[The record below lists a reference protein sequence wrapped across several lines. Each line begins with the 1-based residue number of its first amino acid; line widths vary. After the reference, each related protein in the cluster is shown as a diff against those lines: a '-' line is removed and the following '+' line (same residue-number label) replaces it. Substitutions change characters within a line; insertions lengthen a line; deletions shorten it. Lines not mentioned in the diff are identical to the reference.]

1 MEDGPGVSINRTGG
15 LSSPTCCVMT
25 FCPSFSGACFS
36 RSNLEPPANALSGT
50 FPATAGTSIFA
61 QSPHPRNRQ
70 FGWCWSLGTLLSE
83 AGRLGISAAAN
94 NLIRGILGRTTR
106 PKGATAMLRPLILL
120 LALLSSLLTQN
131 FSRAQGD
138 ETKIIALENLWN
150 QMQINHDADAM
161 GKMLDS
167 DFVLTDYDGSVM
179 SKAQFLASIRDKSN
193 QLTVEVSDDMKLHR
207 HGDTVVVTG
216 ATREKGTEK
225 GKPYAHQG
233 RFTDTW
239 IKKDGQ
245 WLCVASQL
253 SLTSVVSKN

>member
-1 MEDGPGVSINRTGG
+1 LGHDVLP
-15 LSSPTCCVMT
+15 
-25 FCPSFSGACFS
+25 FSTLALDFS
-36 RSNLEPPANALSGT
+36 LLNLEPPAKSLSGT
-50 FPATAGTSIFA
+50 LPATAGALIFP

-70 FGWCWSLGTLLSE
+70 IGWPEASYSE
-83 AGRLGISAAAN
+83 GADSKIPQRQTISFV
-94 NLIRGILGRTTR
+94 
-106 PKGATAMLRPLILL
+106 
-120 LALLSSLLTQN
+120 SSLKQHKNQRSCLDVTPSHS
-131 FSRAQGD
+131 FACAGLRAIPAKHFHGQGD

-161 GKMLDS
+161 GKLLDS
-167 DFVLTDYDGSVM
+167 DFVLTDYDGSVLN
-179 SKAQFLASIRDKSN
+179 KGQFLASIRDKST

-216 ATREKGTEK
+216 ATHEKGTEK
-225 GKPYAHQG
+225 GKPFSHVG

-253 SLTSVVSKN
+253 SLIGK